1 MKKLLAFIMIFII
14 IFFSSCSKE
23 SKFGIQQFTERMNK
37 AYGTEYKTS
46 EFALSS
52 RNDNNFLFLSKDNTM
67 LSVFID
73 NDNNI
78 KSISYLVT
86 ADGDIENAKT
96 TYCQMCSIFT
106 GKDYE
111 SQMDIFTESDF
122 LGEDIKFADGNSLIT
137 VGRYRYSVICNDY
150 SITFFCNRI

>member
-37 AYGTEYKTS
+37 TYGTEYKTS

-86 ADGDIENAKT
+86 ADGDIENAKI

>member
-1 MKKLLAFIMIFII
+1 MKKLLAIIMIFII
-14 IFFSSCSKE
+14 TFFSSCSKE

-37 AYGTEYKTS
+37 TYGTDYKTS

-52 RNDNNFLFLSKDNTM
+52 RNNTNFLFLSKDNTM

-78 KSISYLVT
+78 KGISLLIT
-86 ADGDIENAKT
+86 ADGDIENAKN

-106 GKDYE
+106 GNDFE
-111 SQMDIFTESDF
+111 SQMKIFTESDF
-122 LGEDIKFADGNSLIT
+122 FNEDIKFADGNSLIT

-150 SITFFCNRI
+150 CITFFCDRV

>member
-86 ADGDIENAKT
+86 ADGDIENAKI

-150 SITFFCNRI
+150 SITFFCNRM